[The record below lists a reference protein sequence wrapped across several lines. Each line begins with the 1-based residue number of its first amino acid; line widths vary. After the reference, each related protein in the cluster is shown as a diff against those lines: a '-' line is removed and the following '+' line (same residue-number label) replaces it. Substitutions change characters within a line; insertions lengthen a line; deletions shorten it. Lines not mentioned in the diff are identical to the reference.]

1 VEFTLK
7 CLVLACYLDFKAWNT
22 VVDNC
27 SFIHDIDHR
36 QCCVQQERKE
46 SETILL
52 EQCMLMAEIWR
63 IRFHHHGIHSKMI
76 SPPCMLFRL
85 QSMEYS
91 MQVLFFRYTTQNI
104 DCSTRAETKSNNTR
118 RSNIIRWNLE
128 NSISSQWNSHL
139 NV

>member
-1 VEFTLK
+1 M
-7 CLVLACYLDFKAWNT
+7 
-22 VVDNC
+22 C
-27 SFIHDIDHR
+27 STG
-36 QCCVQQERKE
+36 EE
-46 SETILL
+46 SKRNTILL

-63 IRFHHHGIHSKMI
+63 IRFHHRGIYSKMI

-104 DCSTRAETKSNNTR
+104 DCSTRAETKRNNTR
-118 RSNIIRWNLE
+118 RSNIIGWNLE